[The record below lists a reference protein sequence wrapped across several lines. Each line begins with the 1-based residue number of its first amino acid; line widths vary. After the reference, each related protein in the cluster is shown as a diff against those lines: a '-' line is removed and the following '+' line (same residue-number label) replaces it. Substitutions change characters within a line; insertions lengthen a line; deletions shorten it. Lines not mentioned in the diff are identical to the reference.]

1 MGESNLGIELI
12 SKNGVIDALVP
23 ILSEFSINPYI
34 QGRIIGCI
42 LNCKIAYDVE
52 KVLEQLE
59 EEKEKNFEAW
69 KAATDVFDL
78 IKYGSALNAYGDA
91 ISAVKRG

>member
-1 MGESNLGIELI
+1 MRL
-12 SKNGVIDALVP
+12 IDADAFKETVGTSNQIREVLC
-23 ILSEFSINPYI
+23 E
-34 QGRIIGCI
+34 IIDTQPT
-42 LNCKIAYDVE
+42 AYDVE

-59 EEKEKNFEAW
+59 EAKGKNFEAW

-91 ISAVKRG
+91 ISAGKKE